1 MTDRRST
8 GLLLLAL
15 VLLSAIIINRLNPP
29 PVGGSSSAVPIA
41 APPVVGDCLLTSM
54 PHARHVGS
62 PAHQQDPAP
71 MGPYGPC
78 PATRYGEITAVLST
92 SESAASSDENSARE
106 WSLCLQSARDYL
118 GLRQV
123 VNNDF
128 QTSSGWSPA
137 LNFVVGVGTPTIRQL
152 AAGQH
157 WRSCTIVNAYSG
169 YGPFHT
175 RQPNGDAYHG
185 TVAGALLRGSLPS
198 SFAACAD
205 GSEPTTTPRPCSGRH
220 QFQLMGTKRLAT
232 ARPNDAPALEA
243 GCADLSITLTG
254 IPDLPATGPLITQ
267 VVLSRYSQDSDV
279 ITSSLLTPLATA
291 IKSATSTTDA
301 LDFSCLLSATGSR
314 MMSESVLGLD
324 ARPLPLTK

>member
-1 MTDRRST
+1 MTRF
-8 GLLLLAL
+8 
-15 VLLSAIIINRLNPP
+15 
-29 PVGGSSSAVPIA
+29 
-41 APPVVGDCLLTSM
+41 
-54 PHARHVGS
+54 
-62 PAHQQDPAP
+62 
-71 MGPYGPC
+71 
-78 PATRYGEITAVLST
+78 GEITAVLLT
-92 SESAASSDENSARE
+92 TTPLAGPAENTARE
-106 WSLCLQSARDYL
+106 WSHCLQSARDYL
-118 GLRQV
+118 GLRQI

-137 LNFVVGVGTPTIRQL
+137 LNFAVGVGTPTSRQL

-169 YGPFHT
+169 YGPFT
-175 RQPNGDAYHG
+175 TLQPNGDAYHG

-205 GSEPTTTPRPCSGRH
+205 GPDPTTSPRACHGRH

-243 GCADLSITLTG
+243 GCADLASTFTG
-254 IPDLPATGPLITQ
+254 IPALTVTRPLITR
-267 VVLSRYSQDSDV
+267 VILSRYSQDSDV

-291 IKSATSTTDA
+291 IGSAASTTDA
-301 LDFSCLLSATGSR
+301 LDFSCLLSATGSQ
-314 MMSESVLGLD
+314 MMSESVLGLG